1 MAKRQFLGRNNEV
14 DIRHIPD
21 GTWLDCVP
29 DDTYEPVSSVRPSV
43 ALNANREAI
52 RRIVAAR
59 HGRNPRVFG
68 SVLTGEDTL
77 YSDLDILVDRVP
89 GTSAFTFCGIVS
101 ELEELLGVKVDLLT
115 PSDLSK
121 KFRQEV
127 LDEAQP
133 I

>member
-29 DDTYEPVSSVRPSV
+29 DDTYEPVSNVRPSL
-43 ALNANREAI
+43 ALNANRAAI

-59 HGRNPRVFG
+59 NGRNPRVFG
-68 SVLTGEDTL
+68 SVLTGEDTV
-77 YSDLDILVDRVP
+77 YSDLDILVDHAP
-89 GTSAFTFCGIVS
+89 GMGGFKFAGIAG
-101 ELEELLGVKVDLLT
+101 ELENLLGVKVDLLS
-115 PSDLSK
+115 PGDLPK
-121 KFRQEV
+121 RFRRQV

>member
-59 HGRNPRVFG
+59 NGRNPRVFG
-68 SVLTGEDTL
+68 SVLSGEDTV
-77 YSDLDILVDRVP
+77 YSDLDILVDP
-89 GTSAFTFCGIVS
+89 DPNAGGFQFYGIAG
-101 ELEELLGVKVDLLT
+101 ELEELLKVKVDLVSPKGL
-115 PSDLSK
+115 PK
-121 KFRQEV
+121 RFRQRV

-133 I
+133 V